1 MHDNR
6 LTPEPGDPLPFAEPI
21 ITGFFHVVHWSQMLS
36 WEQVAAAR
44 NGRRLWGPI
53 SGGVDAGASLHVRG
67 ANGCGK
73 TTFLRTLAGLRQP
86 AHGRV
91 RRPAGCWFLGH
102 ALACAEDLD
111 ALSNLRH
118 WLALAGFNPT
128 DERVMATLEELRV
141 PARKPLRHLSA
152 GQRRKSALALLA
164 LGERELWLL
173 DEPFDAL
180 DLRSVDWLAQR
191 CHEHLGHGGALV
203 YTSHQAVPMGFPVG
217 QTLDLV
223 TGVQA

>member
-1 MHDNR
+1 
-6 LTPEPGDPLPFAEPI
+6 
-21 ITGFFHVVHWSQMLS
+21 MLS

-44 NGRRLWGPI
+44 NGRRLWGPL
-53 SGGVDAGASLHVRG
+53 SGGVTAGVSLHVRG

-73 TTFLRTLAGLRQP
+73 TTFLRTLAGLRAP

-91 RRPAGCWFLGH
+91 LRPVGGCWFLGH

-118 WLALAGFNPT
+118 WLALAGFEPS
-128 DERVMATLEELRV
+128 DDRVMAALAELQV

-152 GQRRKSALALLA
+152 GQRRKSALALLS
-164 LGERELWLL
+164 LGERALWLL

-191 CHEHLGHGGALV
+191 CHEHLGLGGALV
-203 YTSHQAVPMGFPVG
+203 YTSHQALPTGFPLG
-217 QTLDLV
+217 DILDLAS
-223 TGVQA
+223 GSRA

>member
-1 MHDNR
+1 
-6 LTPEPGDPLPFAEPI
+6 
-21 ITGFFHVVHWSQMLS
+21 MLS

-53 SGGVDAGASLHVRG
+53 SGHLDAGASIHVRG
-67 ANGCGK
+67 VNGCGK
-73 TTFLRTLAGLRQP
+73 TTFLRTLAGLRPP

-91 RRPAGCWFLGH
+91 HRPAAGSWFLGH

-118 WLALAGFNPT
+118 WMALAGFEPSG
-128 DERVMATLEELRV
+128 ERIMSVLAELQV

-152 GQRRKSALALLA
+152 GQRRKSALALLS
-164 LGERELWLL
+164 LGERPLWLL

-180 DLRSVDWLAQR
+180 DLCSVDWLARR
-191 CHEHLGHGGALV
+191 CREHLGSGGALV
-203 YTSHQAVPMGFPVG
+203 YTSHQALPEGFPVA

-223 TGVQA
+223 TGVRT

>member
-1 MHDNR
+1 
-6 LTPEPGDPLPFAEPI
+6 
-21 ITGFFHVVHWSQMLS
+21 MLS

-53 SGGVDAGASLHVRG
+53 SGRLEAGAALHVRG
-67 ANGCGK
+67 VNGCGK
-73 TTFLRTLAGLRQP
+73 TTFLRTLVGLRPP

-91 RRPAGCWFLGH
+91 LRPAAGCWFLGH

-118 WLALAGFNPT
+118 WLALAGFDPS
-128 DERVMATLEELRV
+128 DARIMAALAELQV

-164 LGERELWLL
+164 LGERTLWLL

-180 DLRSVDWLAQR
+180 DLRSVDWLVQR
-191 CHEHLGHGGALV
+191 CGEHLGRGGALV
-203 YTSHQAVPMGFPVG
+203 YTSHQALPEGFPTGAV
-217 QTLDLV
+217 LDLA
-223 TGVQA
+223 GEKA

>member
-1 MHDNR
+1 
-6 LTPEPGDPLPFAEPI
+6 
-21 ITGFFHVVHWSQMLS
+21 MLS

-53 SGGVDAGASLHVRG
+53 SGSVEAQASLHVRG

-73 TTFLRTLAGLRQP
+73 TTFLRTLAGLRAP

-91 RRPAGCWFLGH
+91 RRPVGGCWFLGH

-118 WLALAGFNPT
+118 WLALAGFEPSCDRIMT
-128 DERVMATLEELRV
+128 ALAELQV

-152 GQRRKSALALLA
+152 GQRRKSALALLS
-164 LGERELWLL
+164 LGERPLWLL

-191 CHEHLGHGGALV
+191 CRQHLGRGGALV
-203 YTSHQAVPMGFPVG
+203 YTSHQALPAGFPVG
-217 QTLDLV
+217 ETLDLV
-223 TGVQA
+223 SEGRA